1 MCRKTLI
8 AKIRQTAPAWEKVC
22 LLLFFIICLVLAAAT
37 CLEQARGTAEAH
49 RLVYGT
55 WWFVLLW
62 ALAAAVSL
70 AVLLRRKLY
79 RRMPVFLLHTAL
91 LLILLGALLTRLTA
105 ESGTLHLRLDETLR
119 RPVPEGTHA
128 GALPFDITLTAF
140 SVEHHPGTSAA
151 ADYRAE
157 LTIEGDTAEQHVLSM
172 NRIVSTHGT
181 RLLLG
186 RFDADTKGVTLLV
199 NTDPWGIPVSYAG
212 YALLALSFL
221 FVLIS
226 RGGLFRRTLRRLSAA
241 AVLLLALPAG
251 HAQEIEARLPT
262 LSPEQAEQFGAL
274 LIEHEGRIQ
283 PVRSYA
289 RQFTRRLTGKTDW
302 LGYTAVDVL
311 AGFAFF
317 PEAWQHAPLLKAE
330 GGELRRRYALGRH
343 VALSDLFDARG
354 DYIFLPYW
362 DELTRG
368 GALEGWLADAARL
381 DSRVR
386 EAQGVT
392 EGTALRLFPPEAHG
406 GAAWL
411 APDAMATDTA
421 EADFFRNNILR
432 YVRLSL
438 RGTGAGVEQAFQKIQ
453 AWQRQAGGASL
464 PSDARL
470 RAEHL
475 LWQTFSTAWAARL
488 CLAVGL
494 ILFVLLLYACR
505 TDASSRQA
513 VLVRAAVQ
521 PWLPMMA
528 WAYVTYGLALRGV
541 AAGRMPM
548 ASGYETMLCL
558 VWCVLAVAAA
568 CGLRRVLKGW
578 GSAAALSLP
587 MLCLNLAAFMVA
599 GFGCLSCGFSFMDEA
614 ITSLMP
620 VLGSP
625 LLAVHVSLVMLAYA
639 GLAFTFAD
647 AVIALCVPRLSEMLA
662 DVSRLLLVPSLFFL
676 SLGIFLGAVWANISW
691 GSYWSWDPKETWALI
706 TLLVYALPAHGKM
719 FLPAGKSR
727 SLHLDFLFAFLVLLM
742 TYVGTNTLLPGLHSY
757 A

>member
-1 MCRKTLI
+1 MCHKTLI
-8 AKIRQTAPAWEKVC
+8 DKIRQTAPAWEKVC

-79 RRMPVFLLHTAL
+79 RRMPVFLLHAAL
-91 LLILLGALLTRLTA
+91 LLILLGALLTWLTA

-157 LTIEGDTAEQHVLSM
+157 LTIEGDAAEQHVLSM
-172 NRIVSTHGT
+172 NRIVRTHGT

-186 RFDADTKGVTLLV
+186 RLDADHRGVTLLV

-221 FVLIS
+221 FVLRS
-226 RGGLFRRTLRRLSAA
+226 RGGMFRRTLRRLSAV

-302 LGYTAVDVL
+302 QGYTAVDVL

-330 GGELRRRYALGRH
+330 GKELRRRYALGRH

-362 DELTRG
+362 DVLN
-368 GALEGWLADAARL
+368 GAARPEGWLADAARL

-386 EAQGVT
+386 EVQGVT

-411 APDAMATDTA
+411 APDAVAADTA
-421 EADFFRNNILR
+421 EAAFFRNNILR

-438 RGTGAGVEQAFQKIQ
+438 HGTGAGVEQAFQKIQ

-505 TDASSRQA
+505 VDAPSRLSA
-513 VLVRAAVQ
+513 LVRVAAQ

-541 AAGRMPM
+541 AAGRVPM

-568 CGLRRVLKGW
+568 CSLRRVLKGW
-578 GSAAALSLP
+578 GSAAAPSLP

-599 GFGCLSCGFSFMDEA
+599 GFGCLSCGFSFMDDA
-614 ITSLMP
+614 ITPLMP

-706 TLLVYALPAHGKM
+706 TLLVYALPAHGNM
-719 FLPAGKSR
+719 FLPTGKSR
-727 SLHLDFLFAFLVLLM
+727 SLHLYFLFAFLVLLM

>member
-1 MCRKTLI
+1 MCHKCLI

-62 ALAAAVSL
+62 ALAAAVAL
-70 AVLLRRKLY
+70 AVIVRRKLY
-79 RRMPVFLLHTAL
+79 RRMPVFLLHAAL
-91 LLILLGALLTRLTA
+91 LLILLGALLTWLTA
-105 ESGTLHLRLDETLR
+105 ESGSLHLRLDEMLC
-119 RPVPEGTHA
+119 RPVPEGTHP

-157 LTIEGDTAEQHVLSM
+157 LTIEGDAAEQHVLSM
-172 NRIVSTHGT
+172 NRIVRTHGT

-186 RFDADTKGVTLLV
+186 RLDADHRGVTLLV

-221 FVLIS
+221 FVMIS
-226 RGGLFRRTLRRLSAA
+226 RGGVFRRTLRRLSAA
-241 AVLLLALPAG
+241 VLLLALPVQA
-251 HAQEIEARLPT
+251 AAEVEARLPT

-283 PVRSYA
+283 PVASFA

-302 LGYTAVDVL
+302 QGYTAVEVL

-330 GGELRRRYALGRH
+330 GGELRRRYALLKH
-343 VALSDLFDARG
+343 VAFADLFDARG
-354 DYIFLPYW
+354 DYIFLPCW

-368 GALEGWLADAARL
+368 GTLEGWLADAARL

-386 EAQGVT
+386 EVQGVT
-392 EGTALRLFPPEAHG
+392 EGTALRLFPSEAHG
-406 GAAWL
+406 GVAWL
-411 APDAMATDTA
+411 APDAVAADTA
-421 EADFFRNNILR
+421 DAAFFRNNILR

-438 RGTGAGVEQAFQKIQ
+438 HGTGAGVEQAFQKIQ

-494 ILFVLLLYACR
+494 ILFVLLLYACPA
-505 TDASSRQA
+505 DAPSRLSA
-513 VLVRAAVQ
+513 LVRVAAQ

-541 AAGRMPM
+541 AAGRVPM

-578 GSAAALSLP
+578 GRAAAPSLS

-614 ITSLMP
+614 ITPLMP

-691 GSYWSWDPKETWALI
+691 GCYWSWDPKETWALI

-719 FLPAGKSR
+719 FLPTGKSR
-727 SLHLDFLFAFLVLLM
+727 SLHLYFLFAFLVLLM

>member
-1 MCRKTLI
+1 MCHKCLI

-37 CLEQARGTAEAH
+37 CVEQARGTAEAH
-49 RLVYGT
+49 RLVYGS

-79 RRMPVFLLHTAL
+79 RRMPVFLLHAAL
-91 LLILLGALLTRLTA
+91 LLILLGALLTWLTA

-157 LTIEGDTAEQHVLSM
+157 LTIEGDAAEQHVLSM
-172 NRIVSTHGT
+172 NRIVRTHGT

-186 RFDADTKGVTLLV
+186 RLDADHRGVTLLV

-221 FVLIS
+221 FVLRS
-226 RGGLFRRTLRRLSAA
+226 RGGMFRRTLRRLSAV

-283 PVRSYA
+283 PVASFA
-289 RQFTRRLTGKTDW
+289 RQFTRRLTDKCDW
-302 LGYTAVDVL
+302 QGYTAVDVL

-330 GGELRRRYALGRH
+330 GKELRRRYALGRH

-362 DELTRG
+362 DVLN
-368 GALEGWLADAARL
+368 GAARPEGWLADAARL

-386 EAQGVT
+386 EVQGVT

-411 APDAMATDTA
+411 APDAVAADTA
-421 EADFFRNNILR
+421 EAAFFRNNILR

-438 RGTGAGVEQAFQKIQ
+438 HGTGAGVEQAFQKIQ

-488 CLAVGL
+488 CLTVGL

-513 VLVRAAVQ
+513 VLVRVAAH
-521 PWLPMMA
+521 PWLPLMA

-578 GSAAALSLP
+578 GSAAALSLS

-599 GFGCLSCGFSFMDEA
+599 GFGCLSCGFSFMDDA
-614 ITSLMP
+614 ITPLMP

-691 GSYWSWDPKETWALI
+691 GTYWSWDPKETWALI
-706 TLLVYALPAHGKM
+706 TLLVYALPAHGNM
-719 FLPAGKSR
+719 FLPTGKSR
-727 SLHLDFLFAFLVLLM
+727 SLHLYFLFAFLVLLM

>member
-1 MCRKTLI
+1 MCHKTLI
-8 AKIRQTAPAWEKVC
+8 DKIRQTAPAWEKVC

-62 ALAAAVSL
+62 ALAAAVAL
-70 AVLLRRKLY
+70 AVIVRRKLY
-79 RRMPVFLLHTAL
+79 RRMPVFLLHAAL
-91 LLILLGALLTRLTA
+91 LLILLGALLTWLTA
-105 ESGTLHLRLDETLR
+105 ESGSLHLRLDEMLC
-119 RPVPEGTHA
+119 RPVPEGTHP

-157 LTIEGDTAEQHVLSM
+157 LTIEGDAAEQHVLSM
-172 NRIVSTHGT
+172 NRIVRTHGT

-186 RFDADTKGVTLLV
+186 RLDADTKGVTLLV

-226 RGGLFRRTLRRLSAA
+226 RGGVFRRTLRRLSAA
-241 AVLLLALPAG
+241 VLLLALPVQA
-251 HAQEIEARLPT
+251 AAEVEARLPT

-283 PVRSYA
+283 PVASFA

-302 LGYTAVDVL
+302 QGYTAVEVL

-330 GGELRRRYALGRH
+330 GGELRRRYALRKH
-343 VALSDLFDARG
+343 VAFADLFDARG
-354 DYIFLPYW
+354 DYIFLPCW

-368 GALEGWLADAARL
+368 GTLEGWLADAARL

-386 EAQGVT
+386 EVQGVT
-392 EGTALRLFPPEAHG
+392 EGTALRLFPSEAHG
-406 GAAWL
+406 GVAWL
-411 APDAMATDTA
+411 APDAVAADTA
-421 EADFFRNNILR
+421 DAAFFRNNILR

-438 RGTGAGVEQAFQKIQ
+438 HGTGAGVEQAFQKIQ

-494 ILFVLLLYACR
+494 ILFVLLLYACPA
-505 TDASSRQA
+505 DAPSRLSA
-513 VLVRAAVQ
+513 LVRVAAQ

-541 AAGRMPM
+541 AAGRVPM

-578 GSAAALSLP
+578 GRAAAPSLS

-614 ITSLMP
+614 ITPLMP

-676 SLGIFLGAVWANISW
+676 SLGIFLGAVWAGISW
-691 GSYWSWDPKETWALI
+691 GNYWSWDPKETWALI

-719 FLPAGKSR
+719 FLPTGKSR
-727 SLHLDFLFAFLVLLM
+727 SLHLYFLFAFLVLLM

>member
-1 MCRKTLI
+1 MCHKCLI

-62 ALAAAVSL
+62 ALAAAVAL

-105 ESGTLHLRLDETLR
+105 ESGTLHLRLGETLR
-119 RPVPEGTHA
+119 RPVPEGAHA

-140 SVEHHPGTSAA
+140 AVEHHPGTSAA

-157 LTIEGDTAEQHVLSM
+157 LTIEGDAAEQHVLSM
-172 NRIVSTHGT
+172 NRIVRTHGT

-186 RFDADTKGVTLLV
+186 RLDADHRGVTLLV

-226 RGGLFRRTLRRLSAA
+226 RGGVFRRTLRRLSAA
-241 AVLLLALPAG
+241 AVLLLALPVQA
-251 HAQEIEARLPT
+251 AAEVEARLPT

-283 PVRSYA
+283 PVASFA

-302 LGYTAVDVL
+302 QGYTAVEVL

-362 DELTRG
+362 DVLN
-368 GALEGWLADAARL
+368 GAARPEGWLADAARL

-386 EAQGVT
+386 EVQGVT

-421 EADFFRNNILR
+421 EAAFFRNNILR

-438 RGTGAGVEQAFQKIQ
+438 HGTGAGVEQAFQKIQ
-453 AWQRQAGGASL
+453 AWQQQAGGASL

-494 ILFVLLLYACR
+494 ILFVLLLYACPA
-505 TDASSRQA
+505 DAPSRLSA
-513 VLVRAAVQ
+513 LVRVAAQ

-541 AAGRMPM
+541 AAGRVPM

-578 GSAAALSLP
+578 GRAAAPSLS

-614 ITSLMP
+614 ITPLMP

-676 SLGIFLGAVWANISW
+676 SLGIFLGAVWAGISW

-719 FLPAGKSR
+719 FLPTGKSR
-727 SLHLDFLFAFLVLLM
+727 SLHLYFLFAFLVLLM

>member
-1 MCRKTLI
+1 MCHKCLI
-8 AKIRQTAPAWEKVC
+8 AKIRQTAPGWEKVC

-62 ALAAAVSL
+62 AMAAAVAL

-79 RRMPVFLLHTAL
+79 CRPSAFLLHAAL
-91 LLILLGALLTRLTA
+91 LLILLGALLTWLTA
-105 ESGTLHLRLDETLR
+105 ESGSLHLRLDETLR
-119 RPVPEGTHA
+119 RPVPEGAH
-128 GALPFDITLTAF
+128 GRALPFDITLTTF

-157 LTIEGDTAEQHVLSM
+157 LTIEGDAAEQHVLSM
-172 NRIVSTHGT
+172 NRIVRTHGT

-186 RFDADTKGVTLLV
+186 RLDADHRGVTLLV

-221 FVLIS
+221 FVLRS
-226 RGGLFRRTLRRLSAA
+226 RGGMFRRTLLRLSAA
-241 AVLLLALPAG
+241 AVLLLALPVQA
-251 HAQEIEARLPT
+251 AAEVEARLPT

-302 LGYTAVDVL
+302 QGYTAVDVL

-330 GGELRRRYALGRH
+330 GKELRRRYALGRH

-386 EAQGVT
+386 EVQGVT

-421 EADFFRNNILR
+421 EVAFFRNNILR

-453 AWQRQAGGASL
+453 VWQRQAGGASL

-505 TDASSRQA
+505 VDASSRQA
-513 VLVRAAVQ
+513 VLVRAAAQ
-521 PWLPMMA
+521 PWLPIMA

-541 AAGRMPM
+541 AAGRVPM

-558 VWCVLAVAAA
+558 VWCVLAAAAA

-578 GSAAALSLP
+578 GRAAAPSLS

-614 ITSLMP
+614 ITPLMP

-706 TLLVYALPAHGKM
+706 TLLVYALPAHGNM
-719 FLPAGKSR
+719 FLPTGKSR
-727 SLHLDFLFAFLVLLM
+727 SLHLYFLFAFLVLLM

>member
-8 AKIRQTAPAWEKVC
+8 DKIRQTAPAWEKVC

-37 CLEQARGTAEAH
+37 CLEQARGTAEAY
-49 RLVYGT
+49 RLVYGS

-62 ALAAAVSL
+62 ALAAAVAL
-70 AVLLRRKLY
+70 AVLQRRKLY
-79 RRMPVFLLHTAL
+79 RRMLVFLLHAAL

-119 RPVPEGTHA
+119 RPVPEGAHA

-151 ADYRAE
+151 ADYHAE
-157 LTIEGDTAEQHVLSM
+157 LIIDEEPESRDLSM
-172 NRIVSTHGT
+172 NRPVRTHGT
-181 RLLLG
+181 RLLL
-186 RFDADTKGVTLLV
+186 ADHRGVTLLV

-221 FVLIS
+221 FVLRS
-226 RGGLFRRTLRRLSAA
+226 RGGMFRRTLRRLSAA
-241 AVLLLALPAG
+241 AVLLLALPVQA
-251 HAQEIEARLPT
+251 AAEVEARLPT

-283 PVRSYA
+283 PVASFA

-302 LGYTAVDVL
+302 QGYTAVDVL

-330 GGELRRRYALGRH
+330 GKELRRRYALGRH
-343 VALSDLFDARG
+343 VAFADLFDARG
-354 DYIFLPYW
+354 DYILLPYW
-362 DELTRG
+362 DVLN
-368 GALEGWLADAARL
+368 GAARPEGWLADAARL

-386 EAQGVT
+386 EVQTVT

-411 APDAMATDTA
+411 APNAMATDTA
-421 EADFFRNNILR
+421 EAAFFRNNILR

-488 CLAVGL
+488 CLTVGL

-513 VLVRAAVQ
+513 VLVRVAAQ

-541 AAGRMPM
+541 AAGRVPM

-578 GSAAALSLP
+578 GRAAAPSLS

-614 ITSLMP
+614 ITPLMP

-719 FLPAGKSR
+719 FLPTGKSR
-727 SLHLDFLFAFLVLLM
+727 SLHLYFLFAFLVLLM

>member
-8 AKIRQTAPAWEKVC
+8 AKIRQASSAWEKVC

-49 RLVYGT
+49 RLVYGS

-62 ALAAAVSL
+62 ALAAAVAL

-79 RRMPVFLLHTAL
+79 RRMPVFLLHAAL
-91 LLILLGALLTRLTA
+91 LLILLGALLTWLTA
-105 ESGTLHLRLDETLR
+105 ESGSLHLRLDETLR
-119 RPVPEGTHA
+119 RTVPEGTHRR
-128 GALPFDITLTAF
+128 ALPFDITLTAF

-157 LTIEGDTAEQHVLSM
+157 LTIEGDAAEQHVLSM
-172 NRIVSTHGT
+172 NRIVRTHGT

-186 RFDADTKGVTLLV
+186 RFDADHRGVTLLV

-221 FVLIS
+221 FVLRS
-226 RGGLFRRTLRRLSAA
+226 RGGMFRRTLRRLSAA
-241 AVLLLALPAG
+241 AVLLLALPVQA
-251 HAQEIEARLPT
+251 AAEVEARLPT

-283 PVRSYA
+283 PVASFA

-302 LGYTAVDVL
+302 QGYTAVDVL

-330 GGELRRRYALGRH
+330 GKELRRRYALGRH
-343 VALSDLFDARG
+343 VAFADLFDARG
-354 DYIFLPYW
+354 DYILLPYW
-362 DELTRG
+362 DVLN
-368 GALEGWLADAARL
+368 GAARPEGWLADAARL

-386 EAQGVT
+386 EVQTVT

-411 APDAMATDTA
+411 APNAMATDTA
-421 EADFFRNNILR
+421 EAAFFRNNILR

-438 RGTGAGVEQAFQKIQ
+438 RGTGVGVEQAFQKIQ

-464 PSDARL
+464 PSDAQL

-475 LWQTFSTAWAARL
+475 LWQTFSPAWAARL
-488 CLAVGL
+488 CLTVGL

-513 VLVRAAVQ
+513 VLVRVAAQ

-541 AAGRMPM
+541 AAGRVPM

-578 GSAAALSLP
+578 GRAAAPSLS

-614 ITSLMP
+614 ITPLMP

-647 AVIALCVPRLSEMLA
+647 AVIALCVPRLSEMLSN
-662 DVSRLLLVPSLFFL
+662 VSRLMLLPSLFFL

-706 TLLVYALPAHGKM
+706 TLLVYALPAHGNM

-727 SLHLDFLFAFLVLLM
+727 SLHLYFLFAFLVLLM

>member
-1 MCRKTLI
+1 MCHKCLI
-8 AKIRQTAPAWEKVC
+8 AKIRQTAPGWEKVC

-37 CLEQARGTAEAH
+37 CVEQARGTAEAH

-62 ALAAAVSL
+62 ALAAAVAL

-119 RPVPEGTHA
+119 RPVPEGAH
-128 GALPFDITLTAF
+128 GRALPFDITLAAF
-140 SVEHHPGTSAA
+140 AVEHHPGTSAA

-157 LTIEGDTAEQHVLSM
+157 LTIEGDAAEQHVLSM
-172 NRIVSTHGT
+172 NRIVRTHGT

-186 RFDADTKGVTLLV
+186 RLDADHRGVTLLV
-199 NTDPWGIPVSYAG
+199 NTDPWGIPVAYAG
-212 YALLALSFL
+212 YALLAQSFL

-226 RGGLFRRTLRRLSAA
+226 RGGAFRRTLRRLSAA
-241 AVLLLALPAG
+241 VLLLAQPVQA
-251 HAQEIEARLPT
+251 AAEVEARLPT

-283 PVRSYA
+283 PVASFA

-302 LGYTAVDVL
+302 QGYTAVDVL

-317 PEAWQHAPLLKAE
+317 PKAWQHAPLLKAE
-330 GGELRRRYALGRH
+330 GKELRRRYALGRH
-343 VALSDLFDARG
+343 VAFADLFDARG
-354 DYIFLPYW
+354 DYILLPYW
-362 DELTRG
+362 DVLN
-368 GALEGWLADAARL
+368 GAARPEGWLADAARL

-386 EAQGVT
+386 EVQTVT

-406 GAAWL
+406 GVAWL

-488 CLAVGL
+488 CLTVGL
-494 ILFVLLLYACR
+494 ILFVQLLYACR
-505 TDASSRQA
+505 VDASSRQA
-513 VLVRAAVQ
+513 VLVRVAAQ

-541 AAGRMPM
+541 AAGRVPM
-548 ASGYETMLCL
+548 ASGYETMLFL

-578 GSAAALSLP
+578 GRAAAPSLS

-614 ITSLMP
+614 ITPLMP

-719 FLPAGKSR
+719 FLPTGKSR
-727 SLHLDFLFAFLVLLM
+727 SLHLYFLFAFLVLLM

>member
-1 MCRKTLI
+1 MCHKCLI
-8 AKIRQTAPAWEKVC
+8 AKIGQTAPGWEKVC

-62 ALAAAVSL
+62 AMAAAVAL

-79 RRMPVFLLHTAL
+79 CRPSAFLLHAAL
-91 LLILLGALLTRLTA
+91 LLILLGALLTWLTA
-105 ESGTLHLRLDETLR
+105 ESGSLHLRLDETLR

-140 SVEHHPGTSAA
+140 AVEHHPGTSAA

-157 LTIEGDTAEQHVLSM
+157 LTIEGDAAEQHVLSM
-172 NRIVSTHGT
+172 NRIVRTHGT

-226 RGGLFRRTLRRLSAA
+226 RGGAFRRTLRRLSAA
-241 AVLLLALPAG
+241 VLLLALPVQA
-251 HAQEIEARLPT
+251 AAEVEARLPT

-283 PVRSYA
+283 PVASFA
-289 RQFTRRLTGKTDW
+289 RLFTRRLTGKTDW
-302 LGYTAVDVL
+302 QGYTAVDVL

-330 GGELRRRYALGRH
+330 GGELRRRYALRKH
-343 VALSDLFDARG
+343 VAFADLFDARG

-386 EAQGVT
+386 EVQGVT

-421 EADFFRNNILR
+421 EAAFFRNNILR

-505 TDASSRQA
+505 VDTSSRQA
-513 VLVRAAVQ
+513 VLVRAAAQ

-541 AAGRMPM
+541 AAGRVPM

-558 VWCVLAVAAA
+558 VWCVLAAAAA
-568 CGLRRVLKGW
+568 CGLRCVLKGW
-578 GSAAALSLP
+578 GRAAAPSLS

-614 ITSLMP
+614 ITPLMP

-647 AVIALCVPRLSEMLA
+647 AVIALCVTRLSEMLA
-662 DVSRLLLVPSLFFL
+662 NVSRLMLLPSLFFL
-676 SLGIFLGAVWANISW
+676 SLGIFLGAVWAGISW
-691 GSYWSWDPKETWALI
+691 GTYWSWDPKETWALI
-706 TLLVYALPAHGKM
+706 TLLVYALPAHGNM
-719 FLPAGKSR
+719 FLPVGKSR
-727 SLHLDFLFAFLVLLM
+727 SLHLYFLFAFLVLLM

>member
-1 MCRKTLI
+1 MCHKCLI

-37 CLEQARGTAEAH
+37 CVEQARGTAEAH
-49 RLVYGT
+49 RLVYGS

-79 RRMPVFLLHTAL
+79 RRMPVFLLHAAL
-91 LLILLGALLTRLTA
+91 LLILLGALLTWLTA

-157 LTIEGDTAEQHVLSM
+157 LTIEGDAAEQHVLSM
-172 NRIVSTHGT
+172 NRIVRTHGT

-186 RFDADTKGVTLLV
+186 RLDADHRGVTLLV

-226 RGGLFRRTLRRLSAA
+226 RGGAFRRTLRRLSAA
-241 AVLLLALPAG
+241 VLLLALPVQA
-251 HAQEIEARLPT
+251 AAEVEARLPT

-283 PVRSYA
+283 PVASFA

-302 LGYTAVDVL
+302 QGYTAVEVL

-330 GGELRRRYALGRH
+330 GGELRRRYALRKR
-343 VALSDLFDARG
+343 VAFADLFDARG

-386 EAQGVT
+386 EVQTVT

-421 EADFFRNNILR
+421 EAAFFRNNILR

-488 CLAVGL
+488 CLTVGL

-513 VLVRAAVQ
+513 VLVRVAAH
-521 PWLPMMA
+521 PWLPLMA

-541 AAGRMPM
+541 AAGRVPM

-568 CGLRRVLKGW
+568 CGLRHVLKGW
-578 GSAAALSLP
+578 GRAAAPSLS

-614 ITSLMP
+614 ITPLMP

-691 GSYWSWDPKETWALI
+691 GTYWSWDPKETWALI
-706 TLLVYALPAHGKM
+706 TLLVYALPAHGNM

-727 SLHLDFLFAFLVLLM
+727 SLHLYFLFAFLVLLM

>member
-8 AKIRQTAPAWEKVC
+8 AKIRQASSAWEKVC

-49 RLVYGT
+49 RLVYGS

-62 ALAAAVSL
+62 ALAAAVAL

-105 ESGTLHLRLDETLR
+105 ESGTLHLRLGETLR
-119 RPVPEGTHA
+119 RPVPEGAH
-128 GALPFDITLTAF
+128 GRALPFDITLTAF
-140 SVEHHPGTSAA
+140 AVEHHPGTSAA

-157 LTIEGDTAEQHVLSM
+157 LTIEGDAAEQHVLSM
-172 NRIVSTHGT
+172 NRIVRTHGT

-186 RFDADTKGVTLLV
+186 RLDADHRGVTLLV

-226 RGGLFRRTLRRLSAA
+226 RGGAFRRTLRRLSAA
-241 AVLLLALPAG
+241 VLLLALPVQA
-251 HAQEIEARLPT
+251 AAEVEARLPT

-283 PVRSYA
+283 PVASFA
-289 RQFTRRLTGKTDW
+289 RLFTRRLTGKTDW
-302 LGYTAVDVL
+302 QGYTAVDVL

-330 GGELRRRYALGRH
+330 GGELRRRYALRKH
-343 VALSDLFDARG
+343 VAFADLFDARG

-368 GALEGWLADAARL
+368 GTLEGWLADAARL

-386 EAQGVT
+386 EVQGVT

-475 LWQTFSTAWAARL
+475 LWLTFSTAWAARL
-488 CLAVGL
+488 CLTVGL

-513 VLVRAAVQ
+513 VLVRVAAQ

-541 AAGRMPM
+541 AAGRVPM

-578 GSAAALSLP
+578 GRAAAPSLS

-662 DVSRLLLVPSLFFL
+662 NVSRLMLLPSLFFL
-676 SLGIFLGAVWANISW
+676 SLGIFLGAVWAGISW
-691 GSYWSWDPKETWALI
+691 GTYWSWDPKETWALI

-727 SLHLDFLFAFLVLLM
+727 SFHLYFLFAFLVLLM

>member
-1 MCRKTLI
+1 MCHKTLI
-8 AKIRQTAPAWEKVC
+8 DKIRQTAPAWEKVC

-49 RLVYGT
+49 RLVYGR

-62 ALAAAVSL
+62 ALVSAVAL

-79 RRMPVFLLHTAL
+79 RRMPVFLLHAAL
-91 LLILLGALLTRLTA
+91 LLILLGALLTWLTA

-140 SVEHHPGTSAA
+140 AVEHHPGTSAA
-151 ADYRAE
+151 ADYHAE
-157 LTIEGDTAEQHVLSM
+157 LIIDEEPESRVLSM
-172 NRIVSTHGT
+172 NRPVRTHGT

-186 RFDADTKGVTLLV
+186 RLDADHRGVMLLV

-221 FVLIS
+221 FVLRS
-226 RGGLFRRTLRRLSAA
+226 RGGAFRRTLRRLSAA
-241 AVLLLALPAG
+241 AVLLLALPVQA
-251 HAQEIEARLPT
+251 AAEVEARLPT

-289 RQFTRRLTGKTDW
+289 RQFTRRLTGKCDW
-302 LGYTAVDVL
+302 QGYTAVDVL

-330 GGELRRRYALGRH
+330 GKELRRRYALRKH
-343 VALSDLFDARG
+343 VAFADLFDVRG

-362 DELTRG
+362 DVLN
-368 GALEGWLADAARL
+368 GAARPEGWLADAARL

-386 EAQGVT
+386 EVQGVT
-392 EGTALRLFPPEAHG
+392 EGTALRLFPSEAHG
-406 GAAWL
+406 GVAWL

-421 EADFFRNNILR
+421 EAAFFRNNILR

-505 TDASSRQA
+505 TDVPSRQA
-513 VLVRAAVQ
+513 VLVRAAAQ

-541 AAGRMPM
+541 AAGRVPM

-578 GSAAALSLP
+578 GSAAAPSLP

-599 GFGCLSCGFSFMDEA
+599 GFGGLSCGFSFMDDA
-614 ITSLMP
+614 ITPLMP

-647 AVIALCVPRLSEMLA
+647 AVIALCAPRLSEMLA

-727 SLHLDFLFAFLVLLM
+727 SLHLYFLFAFLVLLM

>member
-1 MCRKTLI
+1 MCHKCLI
-8 AKIRQTAPAWEKVC
+8 AKIWQTAPAWEKVC

-37 CLEQARGTAEAH
+37 CLEQARGTAEAY
-49 RLVYGT
+49 RLVYGS

-105 ESGTLHLRLDETLR
+105 ESGTLHLRLGETLR
-119 RPVPEGTHA
+119 RPVPEGAH
-128 GALPFDITLTAF
+128 GRALPFDITLTAF
-140 SVEHHPGTSAA
+140 AVEHHPGTSAA

-157 LTIEGDTAEQHVLSM
+157 LTIEGDAAEQHVLSM
-172 NRIVSTHGT
+172 NRIVRTHGT

-226 RGGLFRRTLRRLSAA
+226 RGGEFRRTLRRLSAA
-241 AVLLLALPAG
+241 VLLLALPVQA
-251 HAQEIEARLPT
+251 AAEVEARLPT
-262 LSPEQAEQFGAL
+262 LTPEQAEQFGAL

-283 PVRSYA
+283 PVASFA

-354 DYIFLPYW
+354 DYIFLPYC
-362 DELTRG
+362 DVLN
-368 GALEGWLADAARL
+368 GAARPEGWLSDAARL

-406 GAAWL
+406 GVAWL

-421 EADFFRNNILR
+421 EAAFFRNNILR

-438 RGTGAGVEQAFQKIQ
+438 YGTGAGVDQAFQKIQ

-488 CLAVGL
+488 CLPVGL

-505 TDASSRQA
+505 VDASSRQS
-513 VLVRAAVQ
+513 VLVRVAAQ

-541 AAGRMPM
+541 AAGRVPM

-599 GFGCLSCGFSFMDEA
+599 GFGCLSCGFSFMDDA

-662 DVSRLLLVPSLFFL
+662 NVSRLMLLPSLFFL

-706 TLLVYALPAHGKM
+706 TLLVYALPAHGNM
-719 FLPAGKSR
+719 FLPTGKSR
-727 SLHLDFLFAFLVLLM
+727 SFHLNFLFAFLVLLM

>member
-1 MCRKTLI
+1 MCHKCLI

-62 ALAAAVSL
+62 AWAAAVAR

-79 RRMPVFLLHTAL
+79 RRMPVFLLHAAL
-91 LLILLGALLTRLTA
+91 LLILLGALLTWLTA

-119 RPVPEGTHA
+119 RPVPEGAHA

-140 SVEHHPGTSAA
+140 AVEHHPGTSAA

-157 LTIEGDTAEQHVLSM
+157 LSIEGDAAEQHVLSM
-172 NRIVSTHGT
+172 NRIVRTHGT

-186 RFDADTKGVTLLV
+186 RLDADHRGVTLLV

-226 RGGLFRRTLRRLSAA
+226 RGGAFRRAFRRLSA
-241 AVLLLALPAG
+241 AVLLLALPVQA
-251 HAQEIEARLPT
+251 AAEVEARLPT

-283 PVRSYA
+283 PVASFA

-302 LGYTAVDVL
+302 QGYTAVDVL

-330 GGELRRRYALGRH
+330 GGELRRRYALRKH
-343 VALSDLFDARG
+343 VAFADLFDARG
-354 DYIFLPYW
+354 DYIFLPCW

-368 GALEGWLADAARL
+368 GTLEGWLADAARL

-386 EAQGVT
+386 EVQGVT

-475 LWQTFSTAWAARL
+475 LWLTFSTAWAARL
-488 CLAVGL
+488 CLTVGL

-505 TDASSRQA
+505 TDVPSPQA
-513 VLVRAAVQ
+513 VLVRAAAQ

-541 AAGRMPM
+541 AAGRVPM

-578 GSAAALSLP
+578 GRAAAPSLS

-614 ITSLMP
+614 ITPLMP

-662 DVSRLLLVPSLFFL
+662 DVSRLMLLPSLFFL
-676 SLGIFLGAVWANISW
+676 SLGIFLGAVWAGISW

-719 FLPAGKSR
+719 FLPTGKSR
-727 SLHLDFLFAFLVLLM
+727 SFHLYFLFAFLVLLM

>member
-1 MCRKTLI
+1 MCHKCLI
-8 AKIRQTAPAWEKVC
+8 AKIWQTAPAWEKVC

-37 CLEQARGTAEAH
+37 CLEQARGTAEAY
-49 RLVYGT
+49 RLVYGS

-62 ALAAAVSL
+62 ALAAAVAL

-105 ESGTLHLRLDETLR
+105 ESGTLHLRLGETLR
-119 RPVPEGTHA
+119 RPVPEGAH
-128 GALPFDITLTAF
+128 GRALPFDITLTAF
-140 SVEHHPGTSAA
+140 AVEHHPGTSAA

-157 LTIEGDTAEQHVLSM
+157 LTIEGDAAEQHVLSM
-172 NRIVSTHGT
+172 NRIVRTHGT

-186 RFDADTKGVTLLV
+186 RLDADHRGVTLLV

-226 RGGLFRRTLRRLSAA
+226 RGGAFRRTLRRLSAA
-241 AVLLLALPAG
+241 VLLLALPVQA
-251 HAQEIEARLPT
+251 AAEVEARLPT
-262 LSPEQAEQFGAL
+262 LTPEQAEQFGAL

-283 PVRSYA
+283 PVASFA
-289 RQFTRRLTGKTDW
+289 RLFTRRLTGKTDW
-302 LGYTAVDVL
+302 QGYTAVDVL

-330 GGELRRRYALGRH
+330 GGELRRRYALRGH

-354 DYIFLPYW
+354 DYIFLPYC
-362 DELTRG
+362 DVLN
-368 GALEGWLADAARL
+368 GAARPEGWLSDAARL

-505 TDASSRQA
+505 TDVPSRQA
-513 VLVRAAVQ
+513 VLVRAAAQ

-541 AAGRMPM
+541 AAGRVPM

-578 GSAAALSLP
+578 GRAAAPSLS

-662 DVSRLLLVPSLFFL
+662 NVSRLMLLPSLFFL
-676 SLGIFLGAVWANISW
+676 SLGIFLGAVWAGISW
-691 GSYWSWDPKETWALI
+691 GTYWSWDPKETWALI

-727 SLHLDFLFAFLVLLM
+727 SFHLYFLFAFLVLLM

>member
-1 MCRKTLI
+1 MCHKCLI

-70 AVLLRRKLY
+70 AVIVRRKLY
-79 RRMPVFLLHTAL
+79 RRMPVFLLHAAL

-105 ESGTLHLRLDETLR
+105 ESGSLHLRLDETLR

-157 LTIEGDTAEQHVLSM
+157 LTIEGDAAEQHVLSM
-172 NRIVSTHGT
+172 NRIVRTHGT

-226 RGGLFRRTLRRLSAA
+226 RGGAFRRTLRRLSAA
-241 AVLLLALPAG
+241 VLLLALPVQA
-251 HAQEIEARLPT
+251 AAEVEARLPT

-283 PVRSYA
+283 PVASFA

-302 LGYTAVDVL
+302 QGYTAVDVL

-317 PEAWQHAPLLKAE
+317 PEAWQRAPLLKAE
-330 GGELRRRYALGRH
+330 GKELRRRYALRKH
-343 VALSDLFDARG
+343 VAFADLFDARG

-362 DELTRG
+362 DVLN
-368 GALEGWLADAARL
+368 GAARPEGWLADAARL

-386 EAQGVT
+386 EVQGVT
-392 EGTALRLFPPEAHG
+392 EGTTLRLFPSEAHG
-406 GAAWL
+406 GVAWL

-453 AWQRQAGGASL
+453 VWQRQAGGASL

-470 RAEHL
+470 RTEHL

-494 ILFVLLLYACR
+494 ILFVLLLYACPA
-505 TDASSRQA
+505 DAPSRQS
-513 VLVRAAVQ
+513 VLVRVAAQ
-521 PWLPMMA
+521 PWLPLMA

-541 AAGRMPM
+541 AAGRVPM

-558 VWCVLAVAAA
+558 VWCVLAAAAA

-578 GSAAALSLP
+578 GRAAAPSLS

-614 ITSLMP
+614 ITPLMP

-676 SLGIFLGAVWANISW
+676 SLGIFLGAVWAGISW
-691 GSYWSWDPKETWALI
+691 GTYWSWDPKETWALI
-706 TLLVYALPAHGKM
+706 TLLVYALPAHGNM
-719 FLPAGKSR
+719 FLPAGNPR
-727 SLHLDFLFAFLVLLM
+727 PFHLYFLFAFLVLLM

>member
-1 MCRKTLI
+1 MCHKCLN

-37 CLEQARGTAEAH
+37 CVEQAWGTAEAH

-62 ALAAAVSL
+62 ALAAAVAL
-70 AVLLRRKLY
+70 AVLVRRKLF
-79 RRMPVFLLHTAL
+79 RRLSAFLLHAAL

-105 ESGTLHLRLDETLR
+105 ESGSLHLRLDETLR
-119 RPVPEGTHA
+119 RPVPEGAH
-128 GALPFDITLTAF
+128 GRALPFDITLTAF
-140 SVEHHPGTSAA
+140 AVEHHPGTSAA
-151 ADYRAE
+151 ADYYAGLIINEEPENR
-157 LTIEGDTAEQHVLSM
+157 VLSM
-172 NRIVSTHGT
+172 NSPVRTHGT

-186 RFDADTKGVTLLV
+186 RLDVDHKGVTLLV

-212 YALLALSFL
+212 YALLAGSFL
-221 FVLIS
+221 FVLRS
-226 RGGLFRRTLRRLSAA
+226 RGGVFRRTLRRLSAA
-241 AVLLLALPAG
+241 VLLLALPVQAAAEG
-251 HAQEIEARLPT
+251 EARLPT
-262 LSPEQAEQFGAL
+262 LTPEQAEQFGAL

-283 PVRSYA
+283 PVASFA
-289 RQFTRRLTGKTDW
+289 RQFTRRLTGKCDW
-302 LGYTAVDVL
+302 QGYTAVDVL

-362 DELTRG
+362 DELTSG

-386 EAQGVT
+386 EVQGVT

-421 EADFFRNNILR
+421 EVAFFRNNILR

-464 PSDARL
+464 PSDAWL

-475 LWQTFSTAWAARL
+475 LWQTFSTEWAARL

-505 TDASSRQA
+505 TDVFSRLSA
-513 VLVRAAVQ
+513 LVRAAAQ
-521 PWLPMMA
+521 PWLPLMA

-541 AAGRMPM
+541 AAGRLPM

-558 VWCVLAVAAA
+558 VWCVLAAAAA

-578 GSAAALSLP
+578 GRAAAPSLP
-587 MLCLNLAAFMVA
+587 MLCLNLAAFLVA
-599 GFGCLSCGFSFMDEA
+599 GFGCLSCGFSFMDDA
-614 ITSLMP
+614 ITPLMP

-647 AVIALCVPRLSEMLA
+647 AVIALCVPRLSELLA

-706 TLLVYALPAHGKM
+706 TLLVYALPAHGNM

-727 SLHLDFLFAFLVLLM
+727 SLHLYFLFAFLVLLM

>member
-1 MCRKTLI
+1 MCHKCLI

-62 ALAAAVSL
+62 AMAAAVAL

-79 RRMPVFLLHTAL
+79 CRLSAFLLHAAL
-91 LLILLGALLTRLTA
+91 LLILLGALLTWLTA
-105 ESGTLHLRLDETLR
+105 ESGIHHLRLDETLR
-119 RPVPEGTHA
+119 RPVPEGTHT

-140 SVEHHPGTSAA
+140 AVEHHPGTSAA

-157 LTIEGDTAEQHVLSM
+157 LTIEGDAAEQHVLSM
-172 NRIVSTHGT
+172 NRIVRTHGT

-186 RFDADTKGVTLLV
+186 RLDADHRGVTLLV

-221 FVLIS
+221 FVLRS
-226 RGGLFRRTLRRLSAA
+226 RGGMFRRTLRRLSAA

-251 HAQEIEARLPT
+251 HAQEKEARLPT
-262 LSPEQAEQFGAL
+262 LTPEQAEQFSAL

-283 PVRSYA
+283 PVASFA

-302 LGYTAVDVL
+302 QGYTAVEVL

-330 GGELRRRYALGRH
+330 GGELRRRYALRKH
-343 VALSDLFDARG
+343 VAFADLFDARG
-354 DYIFLPYW
+354 EYIFLSYW

-386 EAQGVT
+386 EVQGVT

-421 EADFFRNNILR
+421 EAAFFRNNILR

-488 CLAVGL
+488 CLTAGL
-494 ILFVLLLYACR
+494 ILFVLLLYAC
-505 TDASSRQA
+505 
-513 VLVRAAVQ
+513 
-521 PWLPMMA
+521 P
-528 WAYVTYGLALRGV
+528 
-541 AAGRMPM
+541 
-548 ASGYETMLCL
+548 
-558 VWCVLAVAAA
+558 
-568 CGLRRVLKGW
+568 
-578 GSAAALSLP
+578 
-587 MLCLNLAAFMVA
+587 
-599 GFGCLSCGFSFMDEA
+599 
-614 ITSLMP
+614 
-620 VLGSP
+620 
-625 LLAVHVSLVMLAYA
+625 
-639 GLAFTFAD
+639 AD
-647 AVIALCVPRLSEMLA
+647 AP
-662 DVSRLLLVPSLFFL
+662 SRL
-676 SLGIFLGAVWANISW
+676 
-691 GSYWSWDPKETWALI
+691 
-706 TLLVYALPAHGKM
+706 
-719 FLPAGKSR
+719 
-727 SLHLDFLFAFLVLLM
+727 
-742 TYVGTNTLLPGLHSY
+742 
-757 A
+757 

>member
-1 MCRKTLI
+1 MCHKCLI

-62 ALAAAVSL
+62 AWAAAVAL
-70 AVLLRRKLY
+70 AVLLRWKLY
-79 RRMPVFLLHTAL
+79 RRMPVFLLHAAL

-105 ESGTLHLRLDETLR
+105 ESGTLHLRLGETLR
-119 RPVPEGTHA
+119 RPVPEGTHT

-157 LTIEGDTAEQHVLSM
+157 LTIEGDAAEQHVLSM
-172 NRIVSTHGT
+172 NRIVRTHGT

-186 RFDADTKGVTLLV
+186 RLDADHRGVTLLV

-226 RGGLFRRTLRRLSAA
+226 RGGAFRRTLRRLSAA
-241 AVLLLALPAG
+241 VLLLALPVQA
-251 HAQEIEARLPT
+251 AAEVEARLPT

-283 PVRSYA
+283 PVASFA

-302 LGYTAVDVL
+302 QGYTAVDVV

-330 GGELRRRYALGRH
+330 GKELRRRYALRKH
-343 VALSDLFDARG
+343 VAFADLFDARG

-386 EAQGVT
+386 EVQTVT
-392 EGTALRLFPPEAHG
+392 EGTALRLFPSEAHG
-406 GAAWL
+406 GVAWL

-421 EADFFRNNILR
+421 EAAFFRNNILR

-488 CLAVGL
+488 CLTVGL

-513 VLVRAAVQ
+513 VLVRVAAQ

-541 AAGRMPM
+541 AAGRVPM

-578 GSAAALSLP
+578 GRAAAPSLS

-614 ITSLMP
+614 ITPLMP

-719 FLPAGKSR
+719 FLPTGKSR
-727 SLHLDFLFAFLVLLM
+727 SLHLYFLFAFLVLLM

>member
-8 AKIRQTAPAWEKVC
+8 DKIRQTAPVWEKVC

-37 CLEQARGTAEAH
+37 CLEQARGTTEAH

-79 RRMPVFLLHTAL
+79 RRMPVFLLHAAL
-91 LLILLGALLTRLTA
+91 LLILLGALLTWFTA
-105 ESGTLHLRLDETLR
+105 ESGSLHLRLDETLR

-128 GALPFDITLTAF
+128 GALPFDITLTTF

-157 LTIEGDTAEQHVLSM
+157 LTIEGDAAEPHVLSM
-172 NRIVSTHGT
+172 NRIVRTHGT

-186 RFDADTKGVTLLV
+186 RLDADHRGVTLLV

-226 RGGLFRRTLRRLSAA
+226 RGGAFRRTLRRLSAA
-241 AVLLLALPAG
+241 VLLLALPVQA
-251 HAQEIEARLPT
+251 AAEVEARLPT

-362 DELTRG
+362 DVLN
-368 GALEGWLADAARL
+368 GAARPEGWLADAARL

-386 EAQGVT
+386 EVQTVT
-392 EGTALRLFPPEAHG
+392 EGTALRLFPQETDG
-406 GAAWL
+406 GVAWL
-411 APDAMATDTA
+411 APDALAADTA

-475 LWQTFSTAWAARL
+475 LWLTFSTAWAARL
-488 CLAVGL
+488 CLTVGL

-505 TDASSRQA
+505 TDAPSRQS
-513 VLVRAAVQ
+513 VLVRVAAQ
-521 PWLPMMA
+521 PWLPLMA

-541 AAGRMPM
+541 AAGRVPM

-578 GSAAALSLP
+578 GRAAAPSLS

-662 DVSRLLLVPSLFFL
+662 NVSRLMLLPSLFFL
-676 SLGIFLGAVWANISW
+676 SLGIFLGAVWAGISW
-691 GSYWSWDPKETWALI
+691 GTYWSWDPKETWALI

-727 SLHLDFLFAFLVLLM
+727 SLHLYFLFAFLVLLM

>member
-55 WWFVLLW
+55 WWFMLLW

-79 RRMPVFLLHTAL
+79 RRPSAFLLHAAL

-119 RPVPEGTHA
+119 RPVPEGAHA

-140 SVEHHPGTSAA
+140 AVEHHPGTSAA

-157 LTIEGDTAEQHVLSM
+157 LTIEGDAAEQHVLSM
-172 NRIVSTHGT
+172 NRIVRTHGT

-186 RFDADTKGVTLLV
+186 RLDADHRGVTLLV

-221 FVLIS
+221 FVLRS
-226 RGGLFRRTLRRLSAA
+226 RGGMFRRTLRRLSAA
-241 AVLLLALPAG
+241 AVLLLALPVQA
-251 HAQEIEARLPT
+251 AAEVEARLPT

-283 PVRSYA
+283 PVASFA

-302 LGYTAVDVL
+302 QGYTAVDVL

-317 PEAWQHAPLLKAE
+317 PEAWQRAPLLKAE
-330 GGELRRRYALGRH
+330 GKELRRRYALRKH
-343 VALSDLFDARG
+343 VAFADLFDARG

-362 DELTRG
+362 DVLN
-368 GALEGWLADAARL
+368 GAARPEGWLADAARL

-386 EAQGVT
+386 EVQGVT

-421 EADFFRNNILR
+421 EAAFFRNNILR

-488 CLAVGL
+488 CLTVGL

-505 TDASSRQA
+505 TDVPSRQA
-513 VLVRAAVQ
+513 VLVRAAAQ

-541 AAGRMPM
+541 AAGRVPM

-578 GSAAALSLP
+578 GRAAAPSLS

-614 ITSLMP
+614 ITPLMP

-662 DVSRLLLVPSLFFL
+662 DVSRLMLVPSLFFL

-727 SLHLDFLFAFLVLLM
+727 SLHLYFLFAFLVLLM

>member
-37 CLEQARGTAEAH
+37 CLEQARGTAEAY
-49 RLVYGT
+49 RLVYGS

-105 ESGTLHLRLDETLR
+105 ESGTLHLRLGETLR
-119 RPVPEGTHA
+119 RPVPEGAH
-128 GALPFDITLTAF
+128 GRALPFDITLTAF
-140 SVEHHPGTSAA
+140 AVEHHPGTSAA

-157 LTIEGDTAEQHVLSM
+157 LTIEGDAAEQHVLSM
-172 NRIVSTHGT
+172 NRIVRTHGT

-186 RFDADTKGVTLLV
+186 RLDADHRGVTLLV

-226 RGGLFRRTLRRLSAA
+226 RGGEFRRTLRRLSAA
-241 AVLLLALPAG
+241 VLLLALPVQA
-251 HAQEIEARLPT
+251 AAEVEARLPT
-262 LSPEQAEQFGAL
+262 LTPEQAEQFGAL

-283 PVRSYA
+283 PVASFA

-354 DYIFLPYW
+354 DYIFLPYC
-362 DELTRG
+362 DVLN
-368 GALEGWLADAARL
+368 GAARPEGWLSDAARL

-406 GAAWL
+406 GVAWL

-421 EADFFRNNILR
+421 EAAFFRNNILR

-438 RGTGAGVEQAFQKIQ
+438 YGTGAGVDQAFQKIQ

-505 TDASSRQA
+505 TDVPSRQA
-513 VLVRAAVQ
+513 VLVRAAAQ

-541 AAGRMPM
+541 AAGRVPM

-578 GSAAALSLP
+578 GSAAAPSLS

-599 GFGCLSCGFSFMDEA
+599 GFGCLSCGFSFMDDA
-614 ITSLMP
+614 ITPLMP

-727 SLHLDFLFAFLVLLM
+727 SFHLYFLFAFLVLLM

>member
-1 MCRKTLI
+1 MCHKCLI

-62 ALAAAVSL
+62 AWAAAVAL
-70 AVLLRRKLY
+70 AVLLRWKLY
-79 RRMPVFLLHTAL
+79 RRMPVFLLHAAL

-119 RPVPEGTHA
+119 RPVPEGTYA

-140 SVEHHPGTSAA
+140 AVEHHPGTSAA
-151 ADYRAE
+151 ADYHAE
-157 LTIEGDTAEQHVLSM
+157 LIIDEEPESRVLSM
-172 NRIVSTHGT
+172 NRIVRTHGT

-186 RFDADTKGVTLLV
+186 RLDADHRGVTLLV

-226 RGGLFRRTLRRLSAA
+226 RGGAFRRTLRRLSAA
-241 AVLLLALPAG
+241 VLLLALPVQA
-251 HAQEIEARLPT
+251 AAEVEARLPT

-283 PVRSYA
+283 PVASFA

-302 LGYTAVDVL
+302 QGYTAVDVL

-317 PEAWQHAPLLKAE
+317 PEAWQRAPLLKAE
-330 GGELRRRYALGRH
+330 GKELRRRYALRKH
-343 VALSDLFDARG
+343 VAFADLFDARG

-362 DELTRG
+362 DVLN
-368 GALEGWLADAARL
+368 GAARPEGWLADAARL

-386 EAQGVT
+386 EVQGVT
-392 EGTALRLFPPEAHG
+392 EGTTLRLFPSEAHG
-406 GAAWL
+406 GVAWL

-488 CLAVGL
+488 CLTVGL

-513 VLVRAAVQ
+513 VLVRVAAQ

-541 AAGRMPM
+541 AAGRVPM

-578 GSAAALSLP
+578 GRAAAPSLS

-614 ITSLMP
+614 ITPLMP

-676 SLGIFLGAVWANISW
+676 SLGIFLGAVWAGISW
-691 GSYWSWDPKETWALI
+691 GNYWSWDPKETWALI

-719 FLPAGKSR
+719 FLPVGKFR
-727 SLHLDFLFAFLVLLM
+727 SLHLYFLFAFLVLLM